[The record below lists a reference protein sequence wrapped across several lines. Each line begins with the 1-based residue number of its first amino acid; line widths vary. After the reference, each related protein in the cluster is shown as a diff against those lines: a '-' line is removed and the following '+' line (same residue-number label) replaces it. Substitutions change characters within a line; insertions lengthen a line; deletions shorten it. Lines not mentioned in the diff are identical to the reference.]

1 MRYRRGVLAAGMV
14 AMAGGLAACA
24 MPHSSGDPQG
34 TPQTTLVTP
43 PPAAAA
49 PDKSAAAAPQ
59 DLRLYFDSGRSALR
73 ADSRA
78 ALDQAARLFREGDPL
93 IMTVTGVSDTTG
105 DPRRNLLLSQERAG
119 NVAKGLMDR
128 GIPATRLQVVA
139 KGESELLVKTG
150 DNVAQ
155 PENRAVIITWR

>member
-1 MRYRRGVLAAGMV
+1 MRYRRGVLAASVV
-14 AMAGGLAACA
+14 AMAGGLAACTA
-24 MPHSSGDPQG
+24 PHSSGDPQG
-34 TPQTTLVTP
+34 TPPATVLTP
-43 PPAAAA
+43 ASAAA
-49 PDKSAAAAPQ
+49 PAAQAETAAPK

-93 IMTVTGVSDTTG
+93 VMIVTGLSDTTG

-139 KGESELLVKTG
+139 KGESELPVKTG

-155 PENRAVIITWR
+155 AENRAVIITWR